1 MTRKILQIGSSVG
14 LTIPKDALAQ
24 LNMSIGDEVVL
35 TVDSARKRMFIE
47 LPATVDGELV
57 TWTKDFIEKYRPTLE
72 ALKDK

>member
-1 MTRKILQIGSSVG
+1 MG
-14 LTIPKDALAQ
+14 LTIPRDTLAQ

-35 TVDSARKRMFIE
+35 TVDAARKRMFIE

-57 TWTKDFIEKYRPTLE
+57 SWTKDFIEKYRPALE